1 MQKQQQLL
9 NHTSKYRIR
18 RGCVQ
23 PSQSGKLLT
32 VTQCLSHG
40 QSYLC
45 FDAICYSNQPKIQL
59 NWIDT

>member
-9 NHTSKYRIR
+9 NHTSKYRIP

-40 QSYLC
+40 QCLTSALML
-45 FDAICYSNQPKIQL
+45 FATAISQKSSQ
-59 NWIDT
+59 TE